1 MSSLVICLFVERKAI
16 EFHVLVRSQ
25 VHHKRNKIRTAEISD
40 TLACRHCATFFF
52 EINTFK
58 VVMDPNRC
66 RELQESFREL
76 FSY

>member
-25 VHHKRNKIRTAEISD
+25 VHHKRNNIRTAEISD

-52 EINTFK
+52 GINTFK

-66 RELQESFREL
+66 LRITEIFQIVI
-76 FSY
+76 